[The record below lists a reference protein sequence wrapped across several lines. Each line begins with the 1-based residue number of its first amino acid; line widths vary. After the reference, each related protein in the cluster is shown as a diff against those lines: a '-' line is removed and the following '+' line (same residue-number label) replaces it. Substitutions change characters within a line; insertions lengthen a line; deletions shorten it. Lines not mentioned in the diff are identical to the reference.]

1 LDERTA
7 LASSPALQLFCEFET
22 IERARHGASRESGH
36 GAPRESGHGA
46 SHDARCGHGASH
58 DARCGHGALRKSGH
72 GVSHD
77 ARCDDCYLRKDVL
90 HDFHG
95 CHKKYIAK
103 CYGRISILLK
113 VL

>member
-1 LDERTA
+1 MSFHLEQLLDERTA
-7 LASSPALQLFCEFET
+7 LASSPALQLECEFET
-22 IERARHGASRESGH
+22 FERAGHGASRESGHGAPRESGHDAARESGSGH

-46 SHDARCGHGASH
+46 SHDARC
-58 DARCGHGALRKSGH
+58 
-72 GVSHD
+72 
-77 ARCDDCYLRKDVL
+77 DDDRYLRKDVL

>member
-1 LDERTA
+1 MSFHLEQLLDERTA

-36 GAPRESGHGA
+36 GAPRES
-46 SHDARCGHGASH
+46 
-58 DARCGHGALRKSGH
+58 GHGALRKSGH

>member
-22 IERARHGASRESGH
+22 IERARHGASRENGH

-46 SHDARCGHGASH
+46 SHDARCGHGS
-58 DARCGHGALRKSGH
+58 LRKSGH

>member
-1 LDERTA
+1 MSFHLEQLLDERTA
-7 LASSPALQLFCEFET
+7 LASSPALQLECEFET
-22 IERARHGASRESGH
+22 FERAGHGASRESGHGAPRESGH

-46 SHDARCGHGASH
+46 SHDARC
-58 DARCGHGALRKSGH
+58 
-72 GVSHD
+72 
-77 ARCDDCYLRKDVL
+77 DDDRYLRKDVL